1 MMRLVSSSIPG
12 AVERDAALRL
22 LSERAVLT
30 RMLCRELDET
40 KEQWPD
46 RRVSTALSILLG
58 WIAENYPEAVRVSPR
73 ASDGLDQ
80 MAVSEEDRALLAEVH
95 DGAAVAEAYFMLMT
109 ADTSFAADHDKVV
122 LREKLENYRSKHAV
136 AVRPPW
142 FAGGKWLLPEG
153 GDDQPI
159 SE

>member
-22 LSERAVLT
+22 LSERVVLT
-30 RMLCRELDET
+30 RMLCRELDEA

-58 WIAENYPEAVRVSPR
+58 WIAENFPEAVRVSPR

-80 MAVSEEDRALLAEVH
+80 MAVSEESRALIAEVR

-109 ADTSFAADHDKVV
+109 ADNSVAADHDKAV
-122 LREKLENYRSKHAV
+122 LREKLESYWTKYAV
-136 AVRPPW
+136 AARPPW
-142 FAGGKWLLPEG
+142 FVDGKWPSLES
-153 GDDQPI
+153 GDYQTDN
-159 SE
+159 